1 MAMDVHDRGAA
12 LAAFEAALA
21 ISPSS
26 ALTCILGA
34 GSLAWAG
41 QAERIEW
48 VEQGL
53 RLSPLDPFKFIAYRG
68 LAKAHFLRGHYHEAA
83 EAARK
88 AVQFNPGFGSSYMLL
103 AAPLMKLGRHEEA
116 KSCVARLLE
125 REPAFRLS
133 RQFAGVDCA
142 PALAAA
148 LSEALR
154 DTGVPECS
162 NSLNLDTDRLT
173 AFGTKRTLLPCSV
186 MSAFGGKADMIQS
199 CSDVRF

>member
-1 MAMDVHDRGAA
+1 MAMDAHDRGAA

-26 ALTCILGA
+26 ALTYILGA

-41 QAERIEW
+41 QAERTIEW
-48 VEQGL
+48 AEQGL

-154 DTGVPECS
+154 DTGVPE
-162 NSLNLDTDRLT
+162 
-173 AFGTKRTLLPCSV
+173 
-186 MSAFGGKADMIQS
+186 
-199 CSDVRF
+199 